1 MPFRDGTGAPAS
13 ITLQGLIHLK
23 RRPGGTQPRSDPR
36 MKKLDAVLLAG
47 CIALTS
53 LPVHAQAFDLQG
65 HRGARGLAP
74 ENTLAGFARAL
85 AIGVTT
91 LELDCGVTRDG
102 VVVVSHDRVLNPDH
116 TRDAA
121 GNFLATPGPAIVD
134 LTYEELRQF
143 DVGRIRPGSEY
154 AAAFPEQVPADGEH
168 IPRLADVFALVAK
181 SGNRDVRF
189 NIETKIDP
197 ARPEQTVSPLAFARA
212 LEAVIRES
220 GMAPRV
226 TVQSFDWR
234 TLRLLGALA
243 PDIALVAL
251 TDQQEGED
259 TIEIGKPGASPWLG
273 ELDVDDH
280 GGSVPKLV
288 AALGAKTWSPHALDL
303 TPALV
308 AEAHSLGLL
317 VVPWTVNDPPAMER
331 AIGLGIDGLITDYP
345 DRLRTVLQAKGIAV
359 PAPTPMQ

>member
-1 MPFRDGTGAPAS
+1 MNRFQAA
-13 ITLQGLIHLK
+13 
-23 RRPGGTQPRSDPR
+23 
-36 MKKLDAVLLAG
+36 ACA
-47 CIALTS
+47 IALVS
-53 LPVHAQAFDLQG
+53 LPVGAQDFDLQG

-85 AIGVTT
+85 AVGVST

-102 VVVVSHDRVLNPDH
+102 VVVVSHDRLLNPDH

-121 GNFLATPGPAIVD
+121 GNFLAVPGPAIVD
-134 LTYEELRQF
+134 LTYEELRGY
-143 DVGRIRPGSEY
+143 DVGRIRPGSEL
-154 AAAFPEQVPADGEH
+154 AAAFPEQVPADGER
-168 IPRLADVFALVAK
+168 IPRLADVFALVER
-181 SGNRDVRF
+181 SGNRTVRF
-189 NIETKIDP
+189 NIETKVDP

-212 LEAVIRES
+212 LEAAIRES
-220 GMAPRV
+220 GMASRV

-234 TLRLLGALA
+234 TLRLLGTLA

-259 TIEIGKPGASPWLG
+259 TIEAGKPGPSPWLG

-288 AALGAKTWSPHALDL
+288 QALGAKTWSPHARDL
-303 TPALV
+303 TPASV
-308 AEAHSLGLL
+308 IEAHSLGLS
-317 VVPWTVNDPPAMER
+317 VVPWTVNDPADMER
-331 AIGLGIDGLITDYP
+331 AIALGIDGLITDYP
-345 DRLRTVLQAKGIAV
+345 DRLRAVLQAKGIAV

>member
-1 MPFRDGTGAPAS
+1 MTTLRDR
-13 ITLQGLIHLK
+13 LIRLF
-23 RRPGGTQPRSDPR
+23 D
-36 MKKLDAVLLAG
+36 LA
-47 CIALTS
+47 AKA
-53 LPVHAQAFDLQG
+53 HFDLQG

-74 ENTLAGFARAL
+74 ENTLAGFTRAL
-85 AIGVTT
+85 AVGVTT
-91 LELDCGVTRDG
+91 LELDTGVTKDG

-121 GNFLATPGPAIVD
+121 GNFLAVPGPAIAD
-134 LTYEELRQF
+134 LTHAELGAY
-143 DVGRIRPGSEY
+143 DVGRIRPGSRL
-154 AAAFPEQVPADGEH
+154 AAAFPEQVPVDGER
-168 IPRLADVFALVAK
+168 IPRLADVFALVER
-181 SGNRDVRF
+181 SGNRAVRF

-197 ARPEQTVSPLAFARA
+197 AHPEQTVSPLAFARA

-220 GMAPRV
+220 GMTSRV

-259 TIEIGKPGASPWLG
+259 TIEAGKPGPSPWLG

-288 AALGAKTWSPHALDL
+288 QALGAKTWSPHARDL

-308 AEAHSLGLL
+308 IEAHSLGLA
-317 VVPWTVNDPPAMER
+317 VVPWTVNEPADMER
-331 AIGLGIDGLITDYP
+331 AVALGIDGLITDYP
-345 DRLRTVLQAKGIAV
+345 DRLRTVLQSKGIAV

>member
-1 MPFRDGTGAPAS
+1 MNR
-13 ITLQGLIHLK
+13 IH
-23 RRPGGTQPRSDPR
+23 
-36 MKKLDAVLLAG
+36 AALLAG
-47 CIALTS
+47 AFALSS
-53 LPVHAQAFDLQG
+53 LPVTAAEFDLQG
-65 HRGARGLAP
+65 HRGARGLSP
-74 ENTLAGFARAL
+74 ENTLAGFTRAL
-85 AIGVTT
+85 GIGVTT

-121 GNFLATPGPAIVD
+121 GNFLAAPGPAIVD
-134 LTYEELRQF
+134 LNYEELRQY

-154 AAAFPEQVPADGEH
+154 AAAFPEQVPVDGER
-168 IPRLADVFALVAK
+168 IPRLADVFALVER
-181 SGNRDVRF
+181 SGNRTVRF
-189 NIETKIDP
+189 NIETKVDP
-197 ARPEQTVSPLAFARA
+197 AHPEQTVSPLAFARA

-220 GMAPRV
+220 GMASRV

-234 TLRLLGALA
+234 TLRLLGTLA

-288 AALGAKTWSPHALDL
+288 QALGAKAWSPHALDL
-303 TPALV
+303 TTALV

-317 VVPWTVNDPPAMER
+317 VVPWTVNDPLAMEKVM
-331 AIGLGIDGLITDYP
+331 ALGVDGLITDYP
-345 DRLRTVLQAKGIAV
+345 DRLRTVMQARGMAV
-359 PAPTPMQ
+359 PAPTPVK

>member
-1 MPFRDGTGAPAS
+1 MNRIHAILAGAA
-13 ITLQGLIHLK
+13 
-23 RRPGGTQPRSDPR
+23 
-36 MKKLDAVLLAG
+36 ALLA
-47 CIALTS
+47 
-53 LPVHAQAFDLQG
+53 LPAGAQDFDLQG

-85 AIGVTT
+85 AVGVST
-91 LELDCGVTRDG
+91 LELDCGVTKDG
-102 VVVVSHDRVLNPDH
+102 VVVVSHDRLLNPDH

-121 GNFLATPGPAIVD
+121 GNFLAAPGPAIVD
-134 LTYEELRQF
+134 LTYEELRQY

-154 AAAFPEQVPADGEH
+154 AAAFPEQVPVDGER

-181 SGNRDVRF
+181 SGNAAVRF

-197 ARPEQTVSPLAFARA
+197 AHPEQSLSPLAFARA
-212 LEAVIRES
+212 LEAAIRES
-220 GMAPRV
+220 GMVSRV
-226 TVQSFDWR
+226 SVQSFDWR
-234 TLRLLGALA
+234 TLRLLGTLA

-251 TDQQEGED
+251 TDQQPDED
-259 TIEIGKPGASPWLG
+259 TIEIGKPGSSPWLG
-273 ELDVDDH
+273 GLDVDDH

-288 AALGAKTWSPHALDL
+288 AALGARTWSPHALDL

-359 PAPTPMQ
+359 PAPTPIR